1 MWFIVKTDVFTEQ
14 KSMDL
19 LREKF
24 NDTIVDYYF
33 PMGRRTYTNE
43 KGEEKVRFYPSCKD
57 YSLSEWRVKGVWKDS
72 FPSTAT
78 SCIRVLIMEREV
90 MKS

>member
-14 KSMDL
+14 RSMDL

-33 PMGRRTYTNE
+33 PMGRRTYKNE
-43 KGEEKVRFYPSCKD
+43 KGEE
-57 YSLSEWRVKGVWKDS
+57 
-72 FPSTAT
+72 
-78 SCIRVLIMEREV
+78 
-90 MKS
+90 

>member
-33 PMGRRTYTNE
+33 PMEEGLTRT
-43 KGEEKVRFYPSCKD
+43 KRVRKKYASHQSCKD

-90 MKS
+90 MMS